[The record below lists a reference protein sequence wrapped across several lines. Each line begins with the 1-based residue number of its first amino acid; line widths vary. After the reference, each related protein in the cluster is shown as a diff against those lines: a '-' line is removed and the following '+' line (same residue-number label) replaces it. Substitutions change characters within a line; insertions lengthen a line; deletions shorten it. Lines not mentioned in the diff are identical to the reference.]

1 LVGQVKNETAQGLR
15 RWAFHLFQ
23 MATTGVM
30 RNSPAR
36 LSLIQGN
43 SLVALGSA
51 VTCCCINQIET
62 NIYISETII
71 AEIFS
76 R

>member
-1 LVGQVKNETAQGLR
+1 
-15 RWAFHLFQ
+15 
-23 MATTGVM
+23 MGVSSFPDGNNRCM